1 MALVDCPE
9 CGDRVSTISPQCPNC
24 GHVLSELSEEA
35 VAIQQDPEV
44 IAAARRP
51 VTPPAPATSA
61 PPRSQSNWVVAA
73 VVAAIV
79 GAILAVVAAAVILAG
94 SVTIENPFED
104 SDSTGAAG
112 QTTIVET
119 TVVVD
124 APSDYGLAVGECIDD
139 SEMEHYFEGDDYT
152 TTSCDGPHDNEV
164 YYLHE
169 YLPGPFPGEDAVSE
183 ELEDVCRGEFE
194 IYVAHDYESSSLA
207 IYRLWPGPDLWES
220 GERIGECLL
229 YDGDQDPL
237 IGSAYQSGW

>member
-24 GHVLSELSEEA
+24 GHVLSKETAE
-35 VAIQQDPEV
+35 IQQDPDAV
-44 IAAARRP
+44 AAARLP
-51 VTPPAPATSA
+51 VDPPAPATQA
-61 PPRSQSNWVVAA
+61 QPRSQSNWVVAA

-94 SVTIENPFED
+94 SVTIENPFDD
-104 SDSTGAAG
+104 SDSTDAAG
-112 QTTIVET
+112 QTAIVET

-139 SEMEHYFEGDDYT
+139 SELEHYFAGDDYA

-194 IYVAHDYESSSLA
+194 GYVGRDYESSSLV
-207 IYRLWPGPDLWES
+207 IYRLWPGSDLWES
-220 GERIGECLL
+220 GGRIGECLL
-229 YDGDQDPL
+229 YDSDLEPL
-237 IGSAYQSGW
+237 TGSAYQSGW

>member
-24 GHVLSELSEEA
+24 GHVLSEEA
-35 VAIQQDPEV
+35 APIQQDPDV
-44 IAAARRP
+44 AAAVRRP
-51 VTPPAPATSA
+51 VTTPAPATSA
-61 PPRSQSNWVVAA
+61 QPRSQSNWVVAA

-79 GAILAVVAAAVILAG
+79 GAILAVVAAAMTLAG

-112 QTTIVET
+112 QTTVVET
-119 TVVVD
+119 TVVVA

-139 SEMEHYFEGDDYT
+139 SELEHYFAGDDYT
-152 TTSCDGPHDNEV
+152 ATSCDGPHDNEV

-194 IYVAHDYESSSLA
+194 AYVARDYESSSLV

-220 GERIGECLL
+220 GGRIGECLL
-229 YDGDQDPL
+229 YDSDLEPL
-237 IGSAYQSGW
+237 TGSAYQSGW

>member
-24 GHVLSELSEEA
+24 GHVLSEETA
-35 VAIQQDPEV
+35 AIQQDPDV
-44 IAAARRP
+44 VATARPP
-51 VTPPAPATSA
+51 VDPPAPASQIQ
-61 PPRSQSNWVVAA
+61 PRSQSNWVAAGVVAA
-73 VVAAIV
+73 VVGGILAIV
-79 GAILAVVAAAVILAG
+79 AATVILAG
-94 SVTIENPFED
+94 SITITNPFENLD
-104 SDSTGAAG
+104 ATEAAS
-112 QTTIVET
+112 QTTTVET

-139 SEMEHYFEGDDYT
+139 SEMERYLEGDDYT
-152 TTSCDGPHDNEV
+152 TTSCDDPHDNEV
-164 YYLHE
+164 YFLHE
-169 YLPGPFPGEDAVSE
+169 YLPGPFPGEEAVSE
-183 ELEDVCRGEFE
+183 ELEGVCRGEFE

-229 YDGDQDPL
+229 YDGNQDPL